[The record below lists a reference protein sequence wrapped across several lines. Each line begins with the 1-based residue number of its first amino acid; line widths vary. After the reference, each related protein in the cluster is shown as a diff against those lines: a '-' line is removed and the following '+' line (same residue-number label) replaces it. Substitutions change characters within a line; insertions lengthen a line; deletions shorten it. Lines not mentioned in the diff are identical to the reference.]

1 MMRENLFARV
11 LFVEKLFANKIFLEL
26 EKKGSDRK
34 LLKVFALTIWF
45 EFTPCPVSEQCSL

>member
-1 MMRENLFARV
+1 MSQNVFARV
-11 LFVEKLFANKIFLEL
+11 LLVEKLFANKIFLEL